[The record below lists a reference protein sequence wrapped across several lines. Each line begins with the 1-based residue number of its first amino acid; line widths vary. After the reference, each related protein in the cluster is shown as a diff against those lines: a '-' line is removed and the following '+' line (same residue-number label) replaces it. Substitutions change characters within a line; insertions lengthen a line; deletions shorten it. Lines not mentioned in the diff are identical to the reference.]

1 MVDADHHNNLN
12 IKGSP
17 AKRFFVN
24 DYKSNIFWVEQTM
37 ECGIATLL
45 SKLVG
50 VTASRSRTESVKAPE
65 QYPEQPVFL
74 PYSVSYLPQNFRNDF
89 FQIIADP

>member
-24 DYKSNIFWVEQTM
+24 DYKSIFFWVEQTM

-50 VTASRSRTESVKAPE
+50 GNS
-65 QYPEQPVFL
+65 L
-74 PYSVSYLPQNFRNDF
+74 PFQNRVSKSFGAIPRATSFSA
-89 FQIIADP
+89 I

>member
-1 MVDADHHNNLN
+1 MIDADHHNNLN

-24 DYKSNIFWVEQTM
+24 DYKSNIFLVEQTM
-37 ECGIATLL
+37 EWGIATLL

-50 VTASRSRTESVKAPE
+50 VTASRSRTESVKASGAIPRATRSIFKSHRFHVNN
-65 QYPEQPVFL
+65 Y
-74 PYSVSYLPQNFRNDF
+74 F

>member
-1 MVDADHHNNLN
+1 MITNP
-12 IKGSP
+12 I
-17 AKRFFVN
+17 F
-24 DYKSNIFWVEQTM
+24 FWVEQTM

-50 VTASRSRTESVKAPE
+50 VTASRSRTESVKA
-65 QYPEQPVFL
+65 
-74 PYSVSYLPQNFRNDF
+74 SGAQNFRNYF

>member
-24 DYKSNIFWVEQTM
+24 DYKSNIFLGRADDGMWDCHFV
-37 ECGIATLL
+37 
-45 SKLVG
+45 
-50 VTASRSRTESVKAPE
+50 VKTGGG
-65 QYPEQPVFL
+65 
-74 PYSVSYLPQNFRNDF
+74 
-89 FQIIADP
+89 